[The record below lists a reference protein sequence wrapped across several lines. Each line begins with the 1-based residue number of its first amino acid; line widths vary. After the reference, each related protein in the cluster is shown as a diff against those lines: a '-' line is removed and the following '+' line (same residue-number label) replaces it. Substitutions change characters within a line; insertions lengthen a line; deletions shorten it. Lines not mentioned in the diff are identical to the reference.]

1 MIWGYNDSNNNNNNN
16 STFNNNNNNSHFM
29 DEHSFFEIV
38 RNYIISLLLFM
49 CFYSV
54 SYVVVSRYRAKNL
67 SDDSDYEVRY
77 YQVNFLAISLLS
89 LNNLTLVCSVQCIA
103 ALDSYLG
110 QPHSVNTANLVPFH
124 FGAFD

>member
-1 MIWGYNDSNNNNNNN
+1 MIWGYNDSNNNNINNN
-16 STFNNNNNNSHFM
+16 STFNNNNNSHFM

-67 SDDSDYEVRY
+67 ADDSDYEVRY
-77 YQVNFLAISLLS
+77 YLVDFPQFLLL
-89 LNNLTLVCSVQCIA
+89 TPRITR
-103 ALDSYLG
+103 
-110 QPHSVNTANLVPFH
+110 P
-124 FGAFD
+124 